1 MSEKAELPKDNKRC
15 CDADVIRTTV
25 RLALSFIGQGLMTE
39 EQALKYFNLKQEA
52 FDYFKAE
59 LSQS

>member
-1 MSEKAELPKDNKRC
+1 MSADAQHSKEPNRC

-25 RLALSFIGQGLMTE
+25 QLALSFIGQGLMTE

-52 FDYFKAE
+52 FDHFKAE
-59 LSQS
+59 LTRS